1 MNKPKLDV
9 QRMRS
14 ELSQSAFFKPS
25 PPGPAA
31 SAPAPKQRHLRP
43 QPVADQPPAHQTSQ
57 PVSRLTSQPIGQST
71 RRPSLPVVERP
82 KAFYITKQLDRR
94 LDEAVRY
101 YQEKHGITKVDRSAL
116 VNAILDNDAKWTEE
130 ALDLLVDRVLSQLTS
145 RLTG

>member
-1 MNKPKLDV
+1 
-9 QRMRS
+9 
-14 ELSQSAFFKPS
+14 
-25 PPGPAA
+25 
-31 SAPAPKQRHLRP
+31 
-43 QPVADQPPAHQTSQ
+43 
-57 PVSRLTSQPIGQST
+57 
-71 RRPSLPVVERP
+71 LPVVERP